1 LPEPAQKHKLVC
13 DTFIPFVEQ
22 ARRITAEDSSKI
34 VFDNGNVYHKDNRL
48 NDLTAREWLK
58 FQKSWFILRPAPREK
73 GVVFHPAKFPEELV
87 SEFVRFFTKQGMWVL
102 DPMAGTGSALVA
114 AAMSGRNAVGVEL
127 LEKYAAIAAQRVQ
140 RLANQAKPQSS
151 RKVRVKVI
159 EGDAREIDRMS
170 LPSFDYCITSPPY
183 WDMLQEKGF
192 ETQRK
197 RHEKNLDVYYS
208 EDPRDLGNLHDYNK
222 FLDELEIIYGRI
234 ANLLKRGA
242 YMTIVVKNVKKRGKV
257 YPLAWDI
264 ASRVSKFLALKDE
277 KIWGQDDIKLAPYGY
292 RHAWVSNTVHHYC
305 LNFRKE

>member
-1 LPEPAQKHKLVC
+1 
-13 DTFIPFVEQ
+13 
-22 ARRITAEDSSKI
+22 
-34 VFDNGNVYHKDNRL
+34 
-48 NDLTAREWLK
+48 
-58 FQKSWFILRPAPREK
+58 
-73 GVVFHPAKFPEELV
+73 
-87 SEFVRFFTKQGMWVL
+87 
-102 DPMAGTGSALVA
+102 
-114 AAMSGRNAVGVEL
+114 
-127 LEKYAAIAAQRVQ
+127 
-140 RLANQAKPQSS
+140 
-151 RKVRVKVI
+151 
-159 EGDAREIDRMS
+159 
-170 LPSFDYCITSPPY
+170 
-183 WDMLQEKGF
+183 MLQEKGF